1 MLPYFTTHFGNASS
15 HSHSFGWQAQEA
27 VSEAQQQVASL
38 LGCSDH
44 ELTLT
49 SGATESNN
57 LAIQGVIRS
66 QNLAGQHLITSA
78 IEHKSVL
85 DCCRAMEQAG
95 ASLTILPVNREGQ
108 VTVESLRRAM
118 RPTTRL
124 VSIMAANNETG
135 VIQPIE
141 ALAQVAHQGALCF
154 IAM

>member
-1 MLPYFTTHFGNASS
+1 MNTSTLYLDYCATTPVEPRVVEAMLPYFTTHFGNASS

-95 ASLTILPVNREGQ
+95 
-108 VTVESLRRAM
+108 
-118 RPTTRL
+118 TR
-124 VSIMAANNETG
+124 
-135 VIQPIE
+135 
-141 ALAQVAHQGALCF
+141 
-154 IAM
+154 